1 MANSLLEKF
10 KNMLGLNDGD
20 LIDEEEQNHEE
31 EMQSNESELPQVSEE
46 INIVQEEM
54 KKKRASRPAPSTS
67 TNSNII
73 DFSTPPS
80 NEMVIVEPKNYDDAM
95 KVVSLLKGKKSVIVN
110 VLGSGLSEND
120 TNHILDFICGAI
132 YAIDGNQRT
141 VTKEGGV
148 YLFTP
153 GNININTLEPEQPK
167 TVDKSG
173 SNMFLTIND
182 IMNEKKV
189 RVS

>member
-1 MANSLLEKF
+1 VSNGLLEKF
-10 KNMLGLNDGD
+10 RNMLGLNDGD
-20 LIDEEEQNHEE
+20 LIDDDEENIEE
-31 EMQSNESELPQVSEE
+31 EMESNEPEILQVLEE
-46 INIVQEEM
+46 INVVQEE
-54 KKKRASRPAPSTS
+54 KKKRFSKPVSG
-67 TNSNII
+67 TNNII
-73 DFSTPPS
+73 DFSAPPS

-95 KVVSLLKGKKSVIVN
+95 KIVSLLKSKKSVIVN

-132 YAIDGNQRT
+132 YAIDGNQKT

-153 GNININTLEPEQPK
+153 GHININTLEPEQPK
-167 TVDKSG
+167 TIDKSG

-189 RVS
+189 KVS